1 MLQEDG
7 RRTNR
12 DMAQELGI
20 APSTCLERIRSLR
33 RSGIQTGF
41 HAEANLAAIGR
52 GLQTVIAVRVRL
64 PTCAVIEA
72 FQTFLEGMP
81 EVIPIFVPTYGR
93 RWSTGTCARRSS
105 VRHDTGVRTKPAAPP
120 CTHGA
125 HQRSPSRV
133 WPPVAAAALE
143 TRGPSKR
150 VRSGS

>member
-12 DMAQELGI
+12 DMAQELGS

-41 HAEANLAAIGR
+41 HAEASLTAIGR

-105 VRHDTGVRTKPAAPP
+105 VRHDTGVRTKPAAPL
-120 CTHGA
+120 A
-125 HQRSPSRV
+125 HMVLISGLPPASRH
-133 WPPVAAAALE
+133 LSL
-143 TRGPSKR
+143 RQPSKPEAPP
-150 VRSGS
+150 SG